1 MKTKIVYVLVSS
13 KTDIYLEQAW
23 LSIFSL
29 KQHNSNVFVT
39 LVIDNVTENSL
50 DDSRKKILCY
60 VDELIVEQRPVG
72 FCAKESA
79 SYMKTKL
86 REIIQGDFLFI
97 DTDTI
102 IMGDLS
108 TIDNMACDIGAVPDS
123 HVPYGVHYNLKSYIK
138 LFKKMGFKY
147 QNEFYYNSG
156 VIYVKDSPIAHD
168 FYQKWNE
175 SYRLGHDDCP
185 YDQPHFA
192 KVDNTLNVI
201 NELTGDWNCQIQYG
215 VRYFA
220 NAKIIHY
227 FASNILLSQKEYP
240 FYFMNKSVF
249 EQIKHEG
256 CISDEIKNRINDI
269 HNQWLV
275 KTEILGGKTV
285 DLMHSDIIKVIQKLY
300 FRVPSVFN
308 YINGMIGLI
317 GRLKR

>member
-1 MKTKIVYVLVSS
+1 MS
-13 KTDIYLEQAW
+13 
-23 LSIFSL
+23 
-29 KQHNSNVFVT
+29 
-39 LVIDNVTENSL
+39 
-50 DDSRKKILCY
+50 
-60 VDELIVEQRPVG
+60 
-72 FCAKESA
+72 
-79 SYMKTKL
+79 
-86 REIIQGDFLFI
+86 
-97 DTDTI
+97 
-102 IMGDLS
+102 
-108 TIDNMACDIGAVPDS
+108 
-123 HVPYGVHYNLKSYIK
+123 
-138 LFKKMGFKY
+138 
-147 QNEFYYNSG
+147 
-156 VIYVKDSPIAHD
+156 
-168 FYQKWNE
+168 
-175 SYRLGHDDCP
+175 

-215 VRYFA
+215 VRYFT

-285 DLMHSDIIKVIQKLY
+285 DLMHSDIMKVVQMLY